1 MNFLKLTLLVLGVV
15 SAGTACR
22 ESKVYGP
29 APTPAAG
36 TGAGAAGTAGGSA
49 GAGAGTGAG
58 AGGSASTAIATLA
71 GFMGGTV
78 TGTATFA
85 KGASTDVS
93 VTIALSN
100 CMAGKAYPVH
110 IHAGT
115 SCADV
120 ASQGDHWGPARGEG
134 IPDVTCT
141 TTTGTG
147 MHTRTA
153 ANPTTS
159 WTIGG
164 DALTNV
170 VGHAFVVHSAD
181 MPMTRVACGVIR

>member
-1 MNFLKLTLLVLGVV
+1 MNFLNMALLVLGAVMV
-15 SAGTACR
+15 ATACR
-22 ESKVYGP
+22 DSKVYGP
-29 APTPAAG
+29 APVPAAG
-36 TGAGAAGTAGGSA
+36 VGAAGTAGGSA
-49 GAGAGTGAG
+49 GSGAGGGAGTAPGPSMAV
-58 AGGSASTAIATLA
+58 ATLT

-78 TGTATFA
+78 TGSATFT
-85 KGASTDVS
+85 KGASSDVML
-93 VTIALSN
+93 TIALAN

-115 SCADV
+115 SCTDI

-134 IPDVTCT
+134 IPDVTCVND
-141 TTTGTG
+141 TGTG
-147 MHTRTA
+147 LHTRTA
-153 ANPTTS
+153 ANPMTG

-181 MPMTRVACGVIR
+181 MPMRRIACGVIR